1 MCILLNHHIR
11 YLPIIYAAVRGIEG
25 YRTVKVLSGFQL
37 RIIEAYNVIVF
48 FLSIIKSRLLFDDV
62 IV

>member
-37 RIIEAYNVIVF
+37 RIIEPYNVIVF
-48 FLSIIKSRLLFDDV
+48 FSIIKSRLLFDDV